1 MCEVTIENFNTVLND
16 VKCSFQKAKFITI
29 DTEFSALNFSEKVSN
44 RLVLFIYKGIPYINR
59 LQETEIRNFQS
70 TLVGNNVSLDD
81 NIFDRLIQEEGTKI
95 TKWINNDKGSDKL
108 ILHGVFN
115 KYRHSPD
122 ILYFFY
128 KHIRNRF
135 NKQLW
140 VMEENG
146 EIVIKRVSPN
156 EFNTLVKESNL
167 EEIVMDNM
175 LGFTK
180 VFRFLIQLKKPLIGH
195 NLLTDIMIMYHR
207 FENPLPKSYNTFKKE
222 IYNLFPII
230 YDTKCITFDVKKLI
244 PENKMWEHNILEV
257 LYMYFKDGY
266 GRHLA
271 LNSPHISLK
280 NQPNHDQFH
289 NAGWDSYCT
298 GYIFIRM
305 AHICAAKKFPMKSKF
320 MCSELFASTDS
331 LKNCV
336 NLIRCSVSH
345 IKLDGN
351 DPVSQRPP
359 CLIIES
365 VKDKP
370 LDLLEVS
377 TYCFK
382 SM

>member
-1 MCEVTIENFNTVLND
+1 MCEVTLENFNTVLND

-44 RLVLFIYKGIPYINR
+44 RLVLGIPYINR

-175 LGFTK
+175 LGFT
-180 VFRFLIQLKKPLIGH
+180 
-195 NLLTDIMIMYHR
+195 
-207 FENPLPKSYNTFKKE
+207 
-222 IYNLFPII
+222 
-230 YDTKCITFDVKKLI
+230 KLI